1 MDGLHREIF
10 SVLIFQRKIG
20 PHVVHG
26 LKNRLGLIFS
36 FSDFPPL
43 PVPIDLIHLLWEL
56 VVVEVFLEPFARV
69 GDRVN

>member
-1 MDGLHREIF
+1 MDELHREIF
-10 SVLIFQRKIG
+10 SALISHRKIG

-43 PVPIDLIHLLWEL
+43 PVPIGLIHLLLEL